1 MFFPILSHPGF
12 LVHLHLGEGE
22 EEGVQRVLQDFWPLR
37 MRGACFWT
45 QVVLQELE
53 VYVALPWTLKAVEE
67 EGERRG

>member
-1 MFFPILSHPGF
+1 
-12 LVHLHLGEGE
+12 
-22 EEGVQRVLQDFWPLR
+22 VQRVLQDFWPLR

-67 EGERRG
+67 EGEHRG